1 LYLLGFGIWLGGL
14 LTGIVR
20 ADTYKLNDGQTLSG
34 TILSFNEN
42 GLRLRLGEEK
52 YSDWIPWS
60 NFSQADLA
68 DLAKNPKIAPLVEPF
83 IEVPEVE
90 RVKKTDVVIKE
101 VPRLER
107 PPPRSLLGAY
117 IGSSVGLASLL
128 LLFAANLFAA
138 REIAIF
144 RARSFRLVCAVS
156 AVAPFI
162 GPVIFLALPTRV
174 GKTAKAT
181 VADAPETPARG
192 VILDETAT
200 GPGAVEPAAGGLTLA
215 PPEETPAASALPE
228 TQVFQRGQFTFNRRF
243 FETKFPGFF
252 GTVRHGAE
260 ADLVLIIKSALGEF
274 EVRRIS
280 RIAANELYL
289 EVQAGSASQ
298 EVVVS
303 FTEIREIRLKHKD
316 A

>member
-1 LYLLGFGIWLGGL
+1 MRGLYLLGFGIWLGGL

-42 GLRLRLGEEK
+42 GLRLRLGEDK

-68 DLAKNPKIAPLVEPF
+68 DLAKNPKIEPFVEPF

-107 PPPRSLLGAY
+107 PPPSSSLLGAF

-128 LLFAANLFAA
+128 LFYAANLFAA

-144 RARSFRLVCAVS
+144 RARSFRKVCAVC

-162 GPVIFLALPTRV
+162 GPVIFLLLPTQE
-174 GKTAKAT
+174 GKAVKETAAE
-181 VADAPETPARG
+181 APETPARG
-192 VILDETAT
+192 VMLDETAA
-200 GPGAVEPAAGGLTLA
+200 GPARLSRPPA
-215 PPEETPAASALPE
+215 
-228 TQVFQRGQFTFNRRF
+228 
-243 FETKFPGFF
+243 
-252 GTVRHGAE
+252 
-260 ADLVLIIKSALGEF
+260 D
-274 EVRRIS
+274 
-280 RIAANELYL
+280 
-289 EVQAGSASQ
+289 
-298 EVVVS
+298 
-303 FTEIREIRLKHKD
+303 
-316 A
+316 

>member
-1 LYLLGFGIWLGGL
+1 MYLLGFGIWLGDCL
-14 LTGIVR
+14 PE
-20 ADTYKLNDGQTLSG
+20 LSAP
-34 TILSFNEN
+34 TPINSTTARRCPAPSFRSMKTACAS
-42 GLRLRLGEEK
+42 GWVKKK

-156 AVAPFI
+156 AVGAVHRAGYFSSRCRRGWARRQKQPS
-162 GPVIFLALPTRV
+162 PTRP
-174 GKTAKAT
+174 K
-181 VADAPETPARG
+181 RQ
-192 VILDETAT
+192 
-200 GPGAVEPAAGGLTLA
+200 PGE
-215 PPEETPAASALPE
+215 
-228 TQVFQRGQFTFNRRF
+228 
-243 FETKFPGFF
+243 
-252 GTVRHGAE
+252 
-260 ADLVLIIKSALGEF
+260 
-274 EVRRIS
+274 
-280 RIAANELYL
+280 
-289 EVQAGSASQ
+289 
-298 EVVVS
+298 
-303 FTEIREIRLKHKD
+303 
-316 A
+316 